1 MSKSAMIRSR
11 MEPALKKQ
19 VETILHKLGLS
30 ITDAIGLF
38 YHQIKLRQGLPFD
51 ITLPNAKTL
60 KTFKKTDQGKE
71 LIQTK
76 NAQDMFQ
83 KLGL

>member
-1 MSKSAMIRSR
+1 

>member
-1 MSKSAMIRSR
+1 MIRSR

-19 VETILHKLGLS
+19 VEVILHKLGLS
-30 ITDAIGLF
+30 VTDAIGLF
-38 YHQIKLRQGLPFD
+38 YHQVKLRQGLPFS
-51 ITLPNAKTL
+51 ITLPNANTL

-71 LIQTK
+71 LIQTE

-83 KLGL
+83 KLGI